1 MYMDFTKK
9 ELIYEYNGINEYC
22 LSFLCRESPGLGQDG
37 TTAHRRA
44 SLFTNKY
51 ALAHGP
57 KISTKILTTD
67 SFREQQVQ
75 QHFLVYTRKTP
86 NIQ

>member
-9 ELIYEYNGINEYC
+9 ELTYEWNNINKYC
-22 LSFLCRESPGLGQDG
+22 LSFLCREGPGPGQDG

-51 ALAHGP
+51 TFAHGP

-67 SFREQQVQ
+67 SFSEQQAQ
-75 QHFLVYTRKTP
+75 QHFLM
-86 NIQ
+86 